1 MASYPTFTIFR
12 GTAATSNVTQTVYT
26 APPNSPVLIRSY
38 LPGAGTTLR
47 IDDQVVTVPTGVY
60 DLLQVLEG
68 GKSVSITCTT
78 TTAPTFISGSFV
90 E

>member
-1 MASYPTFTIFR
+1 MGLYPTFTIFR
-12 GTAATSNVTQTVYT
+12 GTATTSNVEQTVYT

-38 LPGAGTTLR
+38 LPGAGTTLK
-47 IDDQVVTVPTGVY
+47 IDNQEVILPTGVY

-78 TTAPTFISGSFV
+78 TTAPTFISGSSV